1 MGCGSSTEA
10 AAAPEAG
17 GAVAAA
23 AAAPAAAPKKA
34 AAPAAAPKKA
44 AAAPAAAEPSADG
57 IERNA
62 GGCEEPHSDD
72 PELWNID
79 GTEMDL
85 NAKYKMGA
93 QLWYLQD
100 RMKDAI
106 QSQTK
111 PKKKQEP
118 KELIEEFLTRFRPK
132 ATPKLDELKPQAPA
146 APQKPGAEHFTTSSG
161 ETPPVTPPR
170 KMQGPPGLESREYP
184 NLIPKVPLSTRKR
197 QLPRMT
203 AR

>member
-1 MGCGSSTEA
+1 VCWVTMGCGSSTEA

-17 GAVAAA
+17 GAVAAAAAAPAAAPAAAA

-85 NAKYKMGA
+85 NAKYKIGGQM
-93 QLWYLQD
+93 WYLQD
-100 RMKDAI
+100 RAKDAI
-106 QSQTK
+106 KAGK
-111 PKKKQEP
+111 PIAGVPFNQA
-118 KELIEEFLTRFRPK
+118 
-132 ATPKLDELKPQAPA
+132 ATD
-146 APQKPGAEHFTTSSG
+146 SG
-161 ETPPVTPPR
+161 R
-170 KMQGPPGLESREYP
+170 LFDAGDDD
-184 NLIPKVPLSTRKR
+184 
-197 QLPRMT
+197 
-203 AR
+203 